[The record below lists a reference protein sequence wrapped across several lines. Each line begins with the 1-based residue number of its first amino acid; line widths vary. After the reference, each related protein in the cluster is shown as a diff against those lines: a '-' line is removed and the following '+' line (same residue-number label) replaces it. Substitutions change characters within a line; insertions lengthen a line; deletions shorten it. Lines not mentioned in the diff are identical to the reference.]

1 MLYPSLMKDMS
12 LLNTVQVSDTLI
24 SFLCSGAFVFKNIFL
39 GGGEADPNPLCPLK
53 EILLMVLVLTA
64 EERLKE
70 DVEVALNSLCGK
82 EMMTKLLSDSDT
94 VRVYIAWSVTTC
106 LL

>member
-12 LLNTVQVSDTLI
+12 LLNTVQVSHTLI
-24 SFLCSGAFVFKNIFL
+24 SSLCSGAFVSKNIFL
-39 GGGEADPNPLCPLK
+39 RGEADPNPLK

-70 DVEVALNSLCGK
+70 DIEVVLNSLCGK

-94 VRVYIAWSVTTC
+94 VRVYVACSVTTC

>member
-1 MLYPSLMKDMS
+1 MKDMS
-12 LLNTVQVSDTLI
+12 LLNTVQVSHTLL
-24 SFLCSGAFVFKNIFL
+24 SSLCSGAFVSKNIFL
-39 GGGEADPNPLCPLK
+39 RGEADPNPLK

-94 VRVYIAWSVTTC
+94 VRVYVAWSVTTC

>member
-1 MLYPSLMKDMS
+1 MLCPSLMKDMS
-12 LLNTVQVSDTLI
+12 LLNTVQVSHTLL
-24 SFLCSGAFVFKNIFL
+24 SSLCSGAFVFKNIFL
-39 GGGEADPNPLCPLK
+39 RGEADPNPLCPLK
-53 EILLMVLVLTA
+53 EILLTVLVLTA

-70 DVEVALNSLCGK
+70 DVEVALNLLCGK

-94 VRVYIAWSVTTC
+94 VRVYVAWSVTTC

>member
-1 MLYPSLMKDMS
+1 MKDMS
-12 LLNTVQVSDTLI
+12 LLNTVQVSHTLL
-24 SFLCSGAFVFKNIFL
+24 SSLCSGAFVSKNIFL
-39 GGGEADPNPLCPLK
+39 RGEADPNPLK

-94 VRVYIAWSVTTC
+94 VCVYVAWSVTAC